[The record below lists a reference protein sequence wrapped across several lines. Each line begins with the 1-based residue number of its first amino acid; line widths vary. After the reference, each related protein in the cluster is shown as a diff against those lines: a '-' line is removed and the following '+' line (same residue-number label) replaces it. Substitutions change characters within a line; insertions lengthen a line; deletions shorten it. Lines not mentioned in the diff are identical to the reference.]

1 MHHMTQEPAALFGI
15 EFPLFAFSHCRDVVV
30 AVSKAGGLGVFGA
43 LHYTPEQLR
52 EELRWI
58 EAHVDGHPYGIDL
71 VMPEKFV
78 RAQGRQEFG
87 AEDLWAMVPEGHAR
101 FAGELCDRYGVP
113 PLREGAQ
120 LRDTAALAWSEQV
133 ARQQLEVA
141 LEFSPVLL
149 VNALG
154 VPPADV
160 VARVQARG
168 IKVGA
173 LAGRVRHAIK
183 QKEAGV
189 DLIIANGYE
198 AAGHTGE
205 ITTMVLVPQVVEAV
219 APLPVLAAGGIATGR
234 QMAAAM
240 VLGAQGVWT
249 GSVWLT
255 SAESELDPVVRDKL
269 VAASSEQTAR
279 TRCITGK
286 PARHLIT
293 PYTEA
298 WDAPDTPDPL
308 PMPLQT
314 MATTAALTR
323 ISRALQ
329 AGSDGARE
337 LVTSPAGQA
346 IGLITQVRG
355 CRQIVQEFRE
365 SFADALVQ
373 IADGGI

>member
-1 MHHMTQEPAALFGI
+1 VAQKLSALFGI
-15 EFPLFAFSHCRDVVV
+15 DFPLFAFSHCRDVVV

-52 EELRWI
+52 EELQWI
-58 EAHVDGHPYGIDL
+58 EAHLDGRPYGIDL

-78 RAQGRQEFG
+78 RT
-87 AEDLWAMVPEGHAR
+87 AEQREYSADDLWQMVPEEHVR
-101 FAGELCDRYGVP
+101 FANELCDRFGVP
-113 PLREGAQ
+113 PLREGVE
-120 LRDTAALAWSEQV
+120 LRDTSALAWSEQV
-133 ARQQLEVA
+133 ARQQLDVA
-141 LEFSPVLL
+141 LDFSPALL

-160 VARVQARG
+160 VARVHARG

-173 LAGRVRHAIK
+173 LAGKVRHAVK

-189 DLIIANGYE
+189 DLVIANGYE

-205 ITTMVLVPQVVEAV
+205 ITTMVLVPQVVAAV

-255 SAESELDPVVRDKL
+255 SAESELDPVVREKL
-269 VAASSEQTAR
+269 ISATSEQTAR
-279 TRCITGK
+279 TRCVTGK
-286 PARHLIT
+286 PARHLVT
-293 PYTEA
+293 PYTQA

-323 ISRALQ
+323 ISRALH
-329 AGSDGARE
+329 AEGDGARQ

-346 IGLITQVRG
+346 IGLISQVRS
-355 CRQIVQEFRE
+355 CRHIVQEFRE
-365 SFADALVQ
+365 SFAEAVAG
-373 IADGGI
+373 IGDGEF

>member
-1 MHHMTQEPAALFGI
+1 MALKPKEMFGI

-30 AVSKAGGLGVFGA
+30 AVSKAGGIGVFGA

-58 EAHVDGHPYGIDL
+58 EAHVDGRPYGVDL

-78 RAQGRQEFG
+78 RDEGRRELSAG
-87 AEDLWAMVPEGHAR
+87 ELWAMVPEGHVR

-113 PLREGAQ
+113 SLREGVE

-141 LEFSPVLL
+141 LEFSPALL

-160 VARVQARG
+160 VVRVQAKG
-168 IKVGA
+168 IRVGA
-173 LAGRVRHAIK
+173 LAGRVRHALK

-189 DLIIANGYE
+189 DLIIANGHE

-219 APLPVLAAGGIATGR
+219 KPVPVLAAGGIATGR

-240 VLGAQGVWT
+240 VLGAQGAWT

-269 VAASSEQTAR
+269 IAASSEQTAR

-286 PARHLIT
+286 PARHLVT
-293 PYTEA
+293 PYTQA
-298 WDAPDTPDPL
+298 WDAADTPDPL

-323 ISRALQ
+323 ISRALH
-329 AGSDGARE
+329 AEGDGARQ

-346 IGLITQVRG
+346 IGLIHQVRP
-355 CRQIVQEFRE
+355 CRHIVQEFRE
-365 SFADALVQ
+365 SFADAVAQ
-373 IADGGI
+373 IADGGIAS

>member
-1 MHHMTQEPAALFGI
+1 MTPAIASTFGI
-15 EFPLFAFSHCRDVVV
+15 DFPLFAFSHCRDVVV

-43 LHYTPEQLR
+43 LHYTPDQLR

-58 EAHVDGHPYGIDL
+58 EDHLDGRPYGVDL
-71 VMPEKFV
+71 VIPERYV
-78 RAQGRQEFG
+78 RADAEGRQEFG
-87 AEDLWAMVPEGHAR
+87 AADLWQMIPEGHVR
-101 FAGELCDRYGVP
+101 FANDLCDRFGVP
-113 PLREGAQ
+113 PLAGGAT
-120 LRDTAALAWSEQV
+120 LRDTAELAWSEQV
-133 ARQQLEVA
+133 ARRQLDVA
-141 LEFSPVLL
+141 LEFSPALL

-154 VPPADV
+154 VPPRDV
-160 VARVQARG
+160 VERVRAKG
-168 IKVGA
+168 IRIGA
-173 LAGRVRHAIK
+173 LAGSVRHALK

-286 PARHLIT
+286 PARHLVT

-329 AGSDGARE
+329 AGSEGARE